1 MESQDSLL
9 SNTAVI
15 PSVTLEKTSR
25 LSQEETTVLLN
36 LIPAIATVDV
46 VTLFVNPLMLA
57 LTRHPDAL
65 TSPSVSLTSPSVSLT
80 SPSVSPT
87 SPSVSLTSPDV
98 SPTRLPAPM
107 KLPVAPTR
115 HPLPS
120 QPLFI
125 PVSSNSLKAP

>member
-1 MESQDSLL
+1 MESQDSLP

-15 PSVTLEKTSR
+15 PSVTVEKTSR
-25 LSQEETTVLLN
+25 LSQEETTVLLK

-57 LTRHPDAL
+57 LTRHPDA
-65 TSPSVSLTSPSVSLT
+65 LTSPSVSLT